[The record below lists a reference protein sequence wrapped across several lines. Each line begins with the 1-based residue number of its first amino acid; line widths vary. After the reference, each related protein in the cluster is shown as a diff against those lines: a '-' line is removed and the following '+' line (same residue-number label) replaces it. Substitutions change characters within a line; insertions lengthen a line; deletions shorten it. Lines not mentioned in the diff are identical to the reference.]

1 MQDTA
6 QGTTGAPKNQE
17 DKIVSPFEEIKEMNL
32 VKATNIL
39 LSAANAAQRAGA
51 LSVRDA
57 VLLASAGE
65 YITKYVNQTAKESS
79 K

>member
-1 MQDTA
+1 MEQVKTR
-6 QGTTGAPKNQE
+6 GTNQPQPNE
-17 DKIVSPFEEIKEMNL
+17 QPEQLTSPFEEIKEMNL

-39 LSAANAAQRAGA
+39 LSAANAAQRSGA

-65 YITKYVNQTAKESS
+65 FITEYVNTKTEE
-79 K
+79 

>member
-1 MQDTA
+1 MQMSD
-6 QGTTGAPKNQE
+6 QGVTDSPKNQE
-17 DKIVSPFEEIKEMNL
+17 DKIVSPFEEIKGMNL

-39 LSAANAAQRAGA
+39 LSAANAAQRSGA

-65 YITKYVNQTAKESS
+65 FITEYVNTKTQE
-79 K
+79 